1 MGPIGYFSDVSVNLP
16 NELSIFLD
24 VKAFEQKHLHKLI
37 PFYTRGSYSIFLQ
50 DRFHSH

>member
-24 VKAFEQKHLHKLI
+24 VKAFEQKHLHKLMS
-37 PFYTRGSYSIFLQ
+37 FCTHESYSTFLQ
-50 DRFHSH
+50 DRFHSD